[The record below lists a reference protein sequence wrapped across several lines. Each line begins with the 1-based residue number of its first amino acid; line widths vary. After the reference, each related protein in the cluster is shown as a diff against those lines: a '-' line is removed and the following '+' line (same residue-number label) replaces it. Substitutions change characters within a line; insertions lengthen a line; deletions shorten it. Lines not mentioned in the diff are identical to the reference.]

1 MKFATKQIFDLV
13 DIDKIKLIK
22 PFFGNYFELR
32 DDPSGLHFCNKS
44 GTPSSRSFI
53 YPNSLNWE
61 NGHLAKELI
70 IDACNKEDAQ
80 LISELINIGC
90 LLGYPSLEDFPIPAF
105 VVDENDIDE
114 VNILNNCIVK
124 KKYYEE
130 YYAKEPTRSNLY
142 LGCLIASKSFNN
154 LKYIYM
160 LNKYRFSLKLSSLS
174 PHSLHPRHGDVF
186 SGYEN
191 DYEFHVS
198 GAYAFLSAYSIIEDL
213 KVDIKSS
220 KDNQRIIIN
229 NGINLLNPKIMED
242 TIYRLKEK
250 NIDGEELISFVVRG
264 ENRNLTSKVS
274 PAFGTKSSFNVYN
287 DVHDIDLTIVEAIHY
302 CSYIRNFFL
311 AHGFSEVNSYLSPY
325 DIHNVQMLARR
336 LLLTHFDYWKGERRK
351 R

>member
-1 MKFATKQIFDLV
+1 MKFATKQIFELTE
-13 DIDKIKLIK
+13 IDYIKLIE
-22 PFFGNYFELR
+22 PFFGNHFELR
-32 DDPSGLHFCNKS
+32 DDPSGLHFCNNNGKNS
-44 GTPSSRSFI
+44 LRSFI
-53 YPNSLNWE
+53 YPNDFDLKNK
-61 NGHLAKELI
+61 HIAKELTV
-70 IDACNKEDAQ
+70 DSSNTKDAQ
-80 LISELINIGC
+80 LISELVNIGC
-90 LLGYPSLEDFPIPAF
+90 LLGYPSLQDYPTPSF
-105 VVDENDIDE
+105 VVNINEKDE
-114 VNILNNCIVK
+114 VNNSSSKKLK

-130 YYAKEPTRSNLY
+130 YYAQEPIRSNLY

-160 LNKYRFSLKLSSLS
+160 LNKYRLSLKLSSLS

-229 NGINLLNPKIMED
+229 NGINLLNPKIIED

-250 NIDGEELISFVVRG
+250 NIDGDELISFVVRG

-274 PAFGTKSSFNVYN
+274 PAFGTKSSFNAYN
-287 DVHDIDLTIVEAIHY
+287 DVHDIDLSIVEAIHY
-302 CSYIRNFFL
+302 CSYIRNYFL
-311 AHGFSEVNSYLSPY
+311 AHGFSEENSYLSPY
-325 DIHNVQMLARR
+325 DIHNVQMLVRR
-336 LLLTHFDYWKGERRK
+336 LLLSHFDCWKGGRRK